1 MNSRRISGRRLFRR
15 EGSDD
20 RKCVFCSQASQR
32 GAEERGKKATSGTLC
47 AGGEGEIAIS
57 ERP

>member
-15 EGSDD
+15 ERSDD

-32 GAEERGKKATSGTLC
+32 GAEEREKKRP
-47 AGGEGEIAIS
+47 AGPSAPE
-57 ERP
+57 ERAK